1 MCILHLHVLCATVCS
16 TKKQTENLT
25 SRNRR
30 GKISLFYYQRISASK
45 EAMSSWKTY
54 GGLLTMTS
62 MGPQS
67 SSCLAEPR
75 KEKESQA
82 ALNHS
87 IFPRRSV
94 WRPSPRKLSP
104 GTCKCLW
111 LCFAMTKFYSISFC
125 NSVPCS
131 LSQECKSDTKEST
144 DEVSFFHIKSLLNK
158 TC

>member
-1 MCILHLHVLCATVCS
+1 MCSVR
-16 TKKQTENLT
+16 KQTENLA

-30 GKISLFYYQRISASK
+30 GKISLSDYRRISASK

-75 KEKESQA
+75 KEKESQP

-87 IFPRRSV
+87 IFTISSV
-94 WRPSPRKLSP
+94 NTLNTLPRKLSP
-104 GTCKCLW
+104 GTCKCVW
-111 LCFAMTKFYSISFC
+111 LCFVIIKFYPVSFC
-125 NSVPCS
+125 NSLPCS
-131 LSQECKSDTKEST
+131 LSQECKNDTKEST
-144 DEVSFFHIKSLLNK
+144 GKVPFFHIKSLLSR